1 MTKYIKQ
8 FKAILYLV
16 VHFSWDIQQWN
27 RAEWIIGVIC
37 VNVWIWSRERE
48 GYGEG
53 AKERV
58 ITVTGQTSAKTL
70 TSTDEADA
78 VFTQTQ
84 ILAW

>member
-1 MTKYIKQ
+1 MHKK
-8 FKAILYLV
+8 FKAILYLGA
-16 VHFSWDIQQWN
+16 HFSWDTTAVKQ
-27 RAEWIIGVIC
+27 WIIGVMEMACDLCKC
-37 VNVWIWSRERE
+37 VNMIKRER